1 MSGAQEIAAPAESV
15 WRHLLDHEFI
25 AAAAPGVESAERI
38 DDEHFRVT
46 ASLGVGS
53 IRLRFTL
60 HVELLDVHA
69 PTSLRMAVKG
79 SAPGSAMRAD
89 AAATIIPVSTVAS
102 TVEWTIASDV
112 HGNVAGT
119 GARLLQG
126 TARKLTVE
134 FWETFARRAVGLVA
148 DDAGSPAKEP

>member
-1 MSGAQEIAAPAESV
+1 MRLELTGTQAIAAPPAMV
-15 WRHLLDHEFI
+15 WQHLLDHEFI

-38 DDEHFRVT
+38 DPEHFRVT

-60 HVELLDVHA
+60 QVELLDVH
-69 PTSLRMAVKG
+69 PMSSLRMAVKG

-89 AAATIIPVSTVAS
+89 AGATLVPAGPLAS
-102 TVEWTIASDV
+102 TVYWTIAADV

-126 TARKLTVE
+126 TARKLAAE
-134 FWETFARRAVGLVA
+134 FWASFAARGASERGIERL
-148 DDAGSPAKEP
+148 GG